1 MKRAAQLILNLG
13 ITFGC
18 FWWTFKDTE
27 WDKLWQSLTTAN
39 YWWLVPYVGIL
50 AGVHLARTLRWGYW
64 LSAQEHISFKKLNE
78 AAGIGFMMLII
89 LPFRL
94 GEFARP
100 FLIAQR
106 SKVRRSAAMTS
117 VVLERVIDGIIIAVL
132 LRMLLLFL
140 DVDALL
146 VGLGPQAREEVLSSV
161 KRITVGANVMF
172 AVFGGGALFLAFAA
186 WKQELAVRLIQ
197 ATAGRFSKGLSDK
210 VAHIVNGFVGALR
223 QMPSGKNVFL
233 FFFFTA
239 VYWLI
244 NGWGMTIVSRAFD
257 CSHSTIAGC
266 QPMQLSLYQ
275 AFMVLCVL
283 IVGMMIPAAPGSAG
297 TFQAFILLALGVFF
311 PKGLV
316 TTTGNA
322 YANVLWISQ
331 LAQQIL
337 YGLLLMV
344 WSRQTFKDLVG
355 HMHDE
360 PAEGSPVNEGGD
372 RNERTA
378 SANAT

>member
-1 MKRAAQLILNLG
+1 VKRAAQLILNLG
-13 ITFGC
+13 ITGGC
-18 FWWTFKDTE
+18 FWWTFKDTD
-27 WDKLWQSLTTAN
+27 WHKLKESLTTAN
-39 YWWLVPYVGIL
+39 YWWLVPYLGIL
-50 AGVHLARTLRWGYW
+50 ALVHLARTLRWGYW
-64 LSAQEHISFKKLNE
+64 LSAQERISFKKLNE

-117 VVLERVIDGIIIAVL
+117 VVLERVIDGLIIAVL
-132 LRMLLLFL
+132 LRVLLTFL
-140 DVDALL
+140 DVDALVRGL
-146 VGLGPQAREEVLSSV
+146 SVAERDDVLKSVG
-161 KRITVGANVMF
+161 RITFGANMMF

-210 VAHIVNGFVGALR
+210 VAYIVNGFVGALR
-223 QMPSGKNVFL
+223 QVPSRKDLFF

-239 VYWLI
+239 AYWLL
-244 NGWGMTIVSRAFD
+244 NGWGMTVVSRAFD
-257 CSHSTIAGC
+257 CSNGGSLTC

-275 AFMVLCVL
+275 AFVVLCAL

-297 TFQAFILLALGVFF
+297 TFQAFVAIALGVFF
-311 PKGLV
+311 SKSLV
-316 TTTGNA
+316 DTTGVA

-337 YGLLLMV
+337 YGLVLMV
-344 WSRQTFKDLVG
+344 WSRQTFRDLMG

-360 PAEGSPVNEGGD
+360 PAGSP
-372 RNERTA
+372 
-378 SANAT
+378 AT